1 MEEDGCTWIRRKS
14 GTEGGAEWAKG
25 SRPCNAWDMGTDAQD
40 LSHHYRNLTN
50 FRRPEAHENRIVLTE
65 VR

>member
-1 MEEDGCTWIRRKS
+1 MK
-14 GTEGGAEWAKG
+14 GGAEWAKG

-40 LSHHYRNLTN
+40 LSHHYRNLAN
-50 FRRPEAHENRIVLTE
+50 FRRPEAHENRLVLTE